1 LTFNDK
7 IQLKNSF
14 FKVSKNK
21 FDANLEL
28 VFWDT
33 GSILVPE
40 ISINIMN
47 LDSAAI
53 YSINSDSF
61 FVNIVSVKEKNL
73 TLNSGSNGILPIKGP
88 VEIQNNEN
96 LSLILKIILL
106 VAISFG
112 IVSLWKK
119 RIKKEFSTEAS
130 LSYQKPFE
138 VALKKLELMKKS
150 DISNKELKK
159 DFYVK
164 ISFIIREYIETSF
177 FIRSLEMTTEEIRNN
192 SEILPF
198 DRSLAMELVSILSL
212 ADLVKYAKDDKDA
225 GQCLKSLESSI
236 EFVKKSSVKLL
247 AIDD

>member
-1 LTFNDK
+1 MTFNDK

-33 GSILVPE
+33 GSIVVPE

-73 TLNSGSNGILPIKGP
+73 TLNAGSNGILPIKGP
-88 VEIQNNEN
+88 VEIQNYEN
-96 LSLILKIILL
+96 LYLILKIILL
-106 VAISFG
+106 VIISFG
-112 IVSLWKK
+112 IVSLWSR
-119 RIKKEFSTEAS
+119 RIKKEFSVEDN

-138 VALKKLELMKKS
+138 IALKKLEIMKKS
-150 DISNKELKK
+150 DISSKELKK
-159 DFYVK
+159 EFYVK
-164 ISFIIREYIETSF
+164 ISFILREYIETSF
-177 FIRSLEMTTEEIRNN
+177 FIRSLEMTTEEISNN

-198 DRSLAMELVSILSL
+198 DRSLAMKLVSILSL
-212 ADLVKYAKDDKDA
+212 ADLVKYAKDDKNT
-225 GQCLKSLESSI
+225 GQCLKNLESSI

-247 AIDD
+247 AIGD

>member
-1 LTFNDK
+1 MTFNDE
-7 IQLKNSF
+7 IQLKNSS

-47 LDSAAI
+47 SDSASI

-73 TLNSGSNGILPIKGP
+73 TLNAGSSGILPIKGP
-88 VEIQNNEN
+88 VEIQNYKN
-96 LSLILKIILL
+96 LYLILKIILL
-106 VAISFG
+106 VVISLG
-112 IVSLWKK
+112 IVSLWSK
-119 RIKKEFSTEAS
+119 RIKKELSAENS

-138 VALKKLELMKKS
+138 IALKKLEIMKKY
-150 DISNKELKK
+150 DISTKELKK
-159 DFYVK
+159 EFYVK
-164 ISFIIREYIETSF
+164 ISFILREYIETSF
-177 FIRSLEMTTEEIRNN
+177 FIRSLEMTTKEISNN

-198 DRSLAMELVSILSL
+198 DRNLAMELVSILSL
-212 ADLVKYAKDDKDA
+212 ADLVKYAKDDKDTD
-225 GQCLKSLESSI
+225 QCLKNLEGSI

-247 AIDD
+247 TIGV